1 MMSYNCLID
10 SLTVV
15 EVNFFII
22 NELMVDIHGC
32 LCWEM
37 YLLRYLPFH

>member
-37 YLLRYLPFH
+37 YLLRYLSFH

>member
-1 MMSYNCLID
+1 MSYNCLID

-22 NELMVDIHGC
+22 DELMVDTMVVFVGKCI
-32 LCWEM
+32 
-37 YLLRYLPFH
+37 F